1 MKTPKLP
8 FLLVAFL
15 CMVFTAQAA
24 VNLKLA
30 TNPVED
36 PHPITWSEH
45 FTPEGFVEANF
56 NDLEEAIGQD
66 LSFREK
72 VVVKI
77 TQKTL
82 KKELRKGKKSDLDES
97 YRDNNRRFSVGGFL
111 LGFFLG
117 LIGCLIA
124 LLFGGNAFR
133 SSLLGLLCWAIIV
146 VIALFL

>member
-24 VNLKLA
+24 VNLRLA
-30 TNPVED
+30 VNPAED
-36 PHPITWSEH
+36 PHSIAWSEH
-45 FTPEGFVEANF
+45 FSPDGFVKADF
-56 NDLEEAIGQD
+56 RDLEEAIGQN

-77 TQKTL
+77 TQHTI

-133 SSLLGLLCWAIIV
+133 SSLLGLLCWVLVV
-146 VIALFL
+146 VIALVL